1 MHMHLNSIAIIVLVI
16 NWIAEG
22 DFKSKWNRIR
32 CNIWILIPVL
42 FYLLHIVGLLYTSNI
57 DDGNFDLE
65 KKMAI
70 FILPLIIG
78 SSSVLLTKTIFNELI
93 LTFIVSCFFTSILC
107 VSKIVY
113 SSFFYHH
120 INYLFNYDLIEPV
133 AFHPVYFSIYIV
145 LSICFLLSWFFNGPK
160 DKKNNLIKLLVV
172 VLTIYFILFLLLLAS
187 RTVVSIFFLILF
199 AYFIYLIKK
208 KYVPIKIGFSIII
221 GLIVVVGI
229 LAIRSST
236 FRDRF
241 ISVFNSNFKKFG
253 LNEDTHDYLNKNA
266 NGLTLRLMKWKCAV
280 LLIKDNLF
288 LGVGTGDTEDK
299 LQQCYGEIGL
309 WDGVIRF
316 NAHNQFLQTW
326 LGIGIPGLLLLLMYF
341 FYPLYLGIKQ
351 GDFACVAFVLIF
363 IASCLTESMLCCQ
376 KGIIF
381 YSFFSTLFIIEYSYQ
396 KNNK

>member
-1 MHMHLNSIAIIVLVI
+1 MHLNSVAIIVLVI

-32 CNIWILIPVL
+32 FNTWILIPVL
-42 FYLLHIVGLLYTSNI
+42 FYLLHIIGLLYTSNME
-57 DDGNFDLE
+57 DGNFDLE

-78 SSSVLLTKTIFNELI
+78 SSSILLTKTIFNELV

-107 VSKIVY
+107 VGKIVY
-113 SSFFYHH
+113 NSLFYHH
-120 INYLFNYDLIEPV
+120 LNYLFNYDLIEPI

-145 LSICFLLSWFFNGPK
+145 LSICFLLSWFFDGSK
-160 DKKNNLIKLLVV
+160 DKKNNLIKLVV
-172 VLTIYFILFLLLLAS
+172 GVLTIYFIFFLLLLAS

-208 KYVPIKIGFSIII
+208 KYVSLKIGFSIII
-221 GLIVVVGI
+221 ALIAVVTI
-229 LAIRSST
+229 LAIRSPA

-241 ISVFNSNFKKFG
+241 STVLNSDIKGFGFNKDTHG
-253 LNEDTHDYLNKNA
+253 YLNENS
-266 NGLTLRLMKWKCAV
+266 NGLTLRLMKWKCSV
-280 LLIKDNLF
+280 SLIRDNFF
-288 LGVGTGDTEDK
+288 LGVGTGDTEDA
-299 LQQCYGEIGL
+299 LQRCYVEIGL
-309 WDGVIRF
+309 WDGIARF

-326 LGIGIPGLLLLLMYF
+326 LGIGVPGFLLLLLYF
-341 FYPLYLGIKQ
+341 FYPLYLGIKH

-381 YSFFSTLFIIEYSYQ
+381 YSFFSTLFIIKYFYQ
-396 KNNK
+396 KDNK

>member
-1 MHMHLNSIAIIVLVI
+1 MHLNSVAIIVLVI

-32 CNIWILIPVL
+32 FNTWILIPVL
-42 FYLLHIVGLLYTSNI
+42 FYLLHIIGLLYTSNME
-57 DDGNFDLE
+57 DGNFDLE

-78 SSSVLLTKTIFNELI
+78 SSSVLLTKTIFNDLV
-93 LTFIVSCFFTSILC
+93 LTFIVSCFFTSVLC
-107 VSKIVY
+107 VGKIVY
-113 SSFFYHH
+113 NLFFYHH
-120 INYLFNYDLIEPV
+120 LNYLFNYDLIEPV

-145 LSICFLLSWFFNGPK
+145 LSICFLLSWFFNHSK
-160 DKKNNLIKLLVV
+160 DKKSNLIKVV
-172 VLTIYFILFLLLLAS
+172 VGVLTIYFIFFLLLLAS

-199 AYFIYLIKK
+199 VYFIYLIKK
-208 KYVPIKIGFSIII
+208 KHVPLKIGFSIII
-221 GLIVVVGI
+221 GLIGVVGI

-241 ISVFNSNFKKFG
+241 SSVLNSGIKGFGFNK
-253 LNEDTHDYLNKNA
+253 DTHGYLHENA
-266 NGLTLRLMKWKCAV
+266 NGLTLRLMKWKCSV
-280 LLIKDNLF
+280 LLIRDNFL
-288 LGVGTGDTEDK
+288 LGVGTGDTEDE
-299 LQQCYGEIGL
+299 LQQCYVEIGL
-309 WDGVIRF
+309 WDGIARF

-326 LGIGIPGLLLLLMYF
+326 LGIGIPGLLLLLLYF
-341 FYPLYLGIKQ
+341 FYPLYLGIKH

-381 YSFFSTLFIIEYSYQ
+381 YSFFSTLFIIKYSYQ